1 MNFDSADN
9 LYVGTGA
16 SGVIYKVD
24 KGGKK
29 SVFYT
34 CSDNHVVSFLRDGSN
49 NLLAGTS
56 PAGLIVQISPDG
68 KGFALMDTPLEE
80 VHALALDRFGTI
92 YAVASSAKGA
102 GAACRIRKPEAASR
116 RAPRLPSP
124 LSWWILR
131 PRAADKSQGYQN
143 SDSARRREGIRG
155 NQIGG
160 VRHHQRRK
168 HGDRVQL
175 RRTDGFRRDGP

>member
-1 MNFDSADN
+1 MIFDGADN

-16 SGVIYKVD
+16 NGVIYKVD

-80 VHALALDRFGTI
+80 VHALAMDRFGTI
-92 YAVASSAKGA
+92 YAVASSAKGT
-102 GAACRIRKPEAASR
+102 GAAATPKPEAA
-116 RAPRLPSP
+116 APAGTTVTVTAIVVESVAG
-124 LSWWILR
+124 
-131 PRAADKSQGYQN
+131 AANN
-143 SDSARRREGIRG
+143 SKDTKTVTAPGGEKASAGIK
-155 NQIGG
+155 IGG
-160 VRHHQRRK
+160 VCHHKRRK
-168 HGDRVQL
+168 HGNRV
-175 RRTDGFRRDGP
+175 